1 LTDAILSGMTEGVLV
16 VNVRG
21 YVQTANDAV
30 CDMLQFN
37 SSPVE
42 RHYIELIRHPDM
54 ARQIRSALEHSESS
68 RVEITL
74 DTTPTKAC
82 LVNAAPFSS
91 EDEPGVVVV
100 LHDVTDYRRAEQIR
114 QDFVANVS
122 HELRTPLT
130 AIRASIDALFD
141 EEGTTGDPRFL
152 EIIARHTARM
162 ERLVSDLLRLA
173 RLDAGEET
181 LNCLSFS
188 TRGLLTGVQTELLPL
203 LEDKNLALEVQIKVD
218 AEAVFGDPTKLHDV
232 LKNLVENAANYAPED
247 TTIRLSAACGEDN
260 AITICV
266 EDRGPGIPDIDLS
279 RVFERFYRVERSRVR
294 NPGGTGLG
302 LAIVKHLVGLHEG
315 TVLAE
320 NRRDGGS
327 VFSVKLPKP
336 SNFKEEEATPAGGAV
351 PV

>member
-1 LTDAILSGMTEGVLV
+1 M
-16 VNVRG
+16 
-21 YVQTANDAV
+21 
-30 CDMLQFN
+30 
-37 SSPVE
+37 
-42 RHYIELIRHPDM
+42 
-54 ARQIRSALEHSESS
+54 
-68 RVEITL
+68 
-74 DTTPTKAC
+74 
-82 LVNAAPFSS
+82 
-91 EDEPGVVVV
+91 
-100 LHDVTDYRRAEQIR
+100 
-114 QDFVANVS
+114 
-122 HELRTPLT
+122 RTPLT

>member
-1 LTDAILSGMTEGVLV
+1 M
-16 VNVRG
+16 
-21 YVQTANDAV
+21 
-30 CDMLQFN
+30 
-37 SSPVE
+37 
-42 RHYIELIRHPDM
+42 
-54 ARQIRSALEHSESS
+54 
-68 RVEITL
+68 
-74 DTTPTKAC
+74 
-82 LVNAAPFSS
+82 
-91 EDEPGVVVV
+91 
-100 LHDVTDYRRAEQIR
+100 
-114 QDFVANVS
+114 
-122 HELRTPLT
+122 
-130 AIRASIDALFD
+130 
-141 EEGTTGDPRFL
+141 
-152 EIIARHTARM
+152 
-162 ERLVSDLLRLA
+162 
-173 RLDAGEET
+173 
-181 LNCLSFS
+181 
-188 TRGLLTGVQTELLPL
+188 
-203 LEDKNLALEVQIKVD
+203 D